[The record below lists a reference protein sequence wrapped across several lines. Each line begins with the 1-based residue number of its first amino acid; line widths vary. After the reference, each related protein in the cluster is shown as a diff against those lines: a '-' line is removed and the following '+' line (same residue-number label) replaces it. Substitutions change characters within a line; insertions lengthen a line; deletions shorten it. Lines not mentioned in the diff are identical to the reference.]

1 MTLAHADLEAFIG
14 EAAGYFPT
22 TATTTIPSAAAV
34 DAWLAASGPIDDI
47 MDEYGATG
55 NAITIALAD
64 DMLQRWQWRKRMYGA
79 ASRSSADWAESW
91 PTEPKVPSP
100 RTLKLIE
107 AQGGAFAFHS
117 N

>member
-1 MTLAHADLEAFIG
+1 MTLAHADLEAYLG
-14 EAAGYFPT
+14 EAAAYFPA

-34 DAWLAASGPIDDI
+34 DAWLAALGPVANI
-47 MDEYGATG
+47 MSQYNTSSVAVAL
-55 NAITIALAD
+55 AIAD

-91 PTEPKVPSP
+91 PSEPRFPSP
-100 RTLKLIE
+100 RTLDLIRME
-107 AQGGAFAFHS
+107 GGAFTFHS